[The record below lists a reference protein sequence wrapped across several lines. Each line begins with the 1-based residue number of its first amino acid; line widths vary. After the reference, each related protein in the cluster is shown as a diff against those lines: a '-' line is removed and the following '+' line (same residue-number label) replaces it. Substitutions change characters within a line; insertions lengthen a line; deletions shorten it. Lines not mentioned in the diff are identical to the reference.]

1 MQLNLKDPETNA
13 MVERL
18 SMVTGTSKAGAVKE
32 AVRDKLALVDRLREE
47 DIQRRMA
54 EVRGLTAQIRS
65 RLPNPLPTQKEMDDW
80 IYDENGLPH

>member
-18 SMVTGTSKAGAVKE
+18 SVVSGVTKARAVKE
-32 AVRDKLALVDRLREE
+32 AVRDKLALVDRMREE

-54 EVRGLTAQIRS
+54 EVRKLTAQIRT
-65 RLPNPLPTQKEMDDW
+65 RLPKVMPTQQEFDDW
-80 IYDENGLPH
+80 LYDENGLPR